1 MGIVKVLKVI
11 DAEEEALV
19 RFEQEVKKRGY
30 KVYTDGEELLFEFG
44 TTPETTEAFLEQV
57 EEYAFDLNIDYA
69 KVKLVYLN
77 PETGEKDISNSVI
90 NEFAKD
96 NDLEDI
102 SEGMPISILPYLI
115 DYIFENESKFQ
126 SEIEMLFSESKEIE
140 KIADDDVFIDD
151 VSEEMESS
159 KVSEDEEK
167 NVQPLVFEKN
177 QETNQEETVYSENDV
192 VSQEEKS
199 TNLQEQR
206 ENYPEAK
213 NDYLLEKAIALFDS
227 HYHSRLP
234 SFDEVTNKELQKELL
249 NAQFTVAKARDKGI
263 DKIYQ
268 RLKIETKHSK
278 QVVETQVI
286 KQAREAH
293 EEVINTIERNLTI
306 DINHLFNENDLQYEK
321 DREAYVQS
329 QIPNLRKEYDSKHFA
344 NYQSVLT
351 AEIDQLRER
360 SNREIQEENK
370 RFSEYVASIFKESD
384 EETISSL
391 ALDDIIA
398 EYNKVAEEQ
407 KDLLIIQAKGLKGQ
421 IGETMAKMMNERDA
435 LKKELKQIELKAETQ
450 QESVQERIDERVK
463 KGIKEQLEQI
473 KRETQEKLSNASKKE
488 HELLQELETLTEVI
502 ESLKKE
508 NETLTRET
516 LPTAHDTK
524 IQMTENNAKQE
535 PYQVQDKRF
544 SIAKLVIG
552 SVLGLAILGVGGAGV
567 YNLAGIKNELVQ
579 ENSLAKERYLSS
591 LETEGKL
598 DKVAKKMKEY
608 GYNKDAIAGMYLEN
622 EDYISALKTDSSILP
637 EFYVYLNEQEAK
649 KQQEIL
655 KNIKDKKI
663 LGDKQMQGVNLRLAV
678 LGNNKEEVVKL
689 SDKADKDSAKIG
701 ISYLIKNKDFENAG
715 NLLKTYPDEVLARE
729 LKQAKEEDTQAK
741 IEATKKEI
749 TDIKN
754 KIDTDSKK
762 SSSLREELKK
772 LTTSKDKDKDKKIQE
787 KEKEITAND
796 KEKDEL
802 QKKLAEKES
811 ALKSLEQ

>member
-1 MGIVKVLKVI
+1 MEIVKVLKVI

-77 PETGEKDISNSVI
+77 PETGEKEISNSAI

-115 DYIFENESKFQ
+115 DYIYENESKFQ

-159 KVSEDEEK
+159 EVSEDEEK
-167 NVQPLVFEKN
+167 NVQPLVFEKK

-306 DINHLFNENDLQYEK
+306 DINHLLNENDLQYEK

-435 LKKELKQIELKAETQ
+435 LKKELKQIELKAETE

-488 HELLQELETLTEVI
+488 HELLQELETLTEEMNHQGDDFVRLQ
-502 ESLKKE
+502 ELQE
-508 NETLTRET
+508 AV
-516 LPTAHDTK
+516 TA
-524 IQMTENNAKQE
+524 TEQLLEEKMNRWE
-535 PYQVQDKRF
+535 
-544 SIAKLVIG
+544 
-552 SVLGLAILGVGGAGV
+552 
-567 YNLAGIKNELVQ
+567 
-579 ENSLAKERYLSS
+579 YLS
-591 LETEGKL
+591 
-598 DKVAKKMKEY
+598 EY
-608 GYNKDAIAGMYLEN
+608 
-622 EDYISALKTDSSILP
+622 
-637 EFYVYLNEQEAK
+637 
-649 KQQEIL
+649 
-655 KNIKDKKI
+655 
-663 LGDKQMQGVNLRLAV
+663 
-678 LGNNKEEVVKL
+678 
-689 SDKADKDSAKIG
+689 AD
-701 ISYLIKNKDFENAG
+701 
-715 NLLKTYPDEVLARE
+715 
-729 LKQAKEEDTQAK
+729 
-741 IEATKKEI
+741 
-749 TDIKN
+749 
-754 KIDTDSKK
+754 
-762 SSSLREELKK
+762 
-772 LTTSKDKDKDKKIQE
+772 
-787 KEKEITAND
+787 
-796 KEKDEL
+796 
-802 QKKLAEKES
+802 
-811 ALKSLEQ
+811 